1 MNALST
7 PMIVT
12 RMQSA
17 PIQKG
22 HLLASATWIR
32 ITLAMEK
39 HALLIVSRAFFMY
52 LFINSFL
59 HGRWQVWKQF
69 ISSMWKEYKE
79 TFIHTAFHQTIWLK
93 ITTSAYSYCRSSW
106 FCCSPRISN
115 SLLNVFSGFEIPAWW
130 PFNDIEKVLPGI
142 KGLHLN
148 AGYSHERVTSNTWG
162 PPPLCKQALRH
173 AQLNPTAG
181 STVQWS
187 DSHRSQIYWHTTSFK
202 IKTNFWLT
210 FSGGLSDSVIL
221 ANDVSKITQLNNW
234 LLPHLQS
241 SDRSYWKL
249 CFRASIHGW
258 RSRTFHSYCDNKG
271 PTVTIVRVGIYI
283 FGGYNDNSWQC
294 KSVR

>member
-12 RMQSA
+12 RTQSA

-148 AGYSHERVTSNTWG
+148 AGYSHEWVTSNTWG
-162 PPPLCKQALRH
+162 PPPLCKQALNIH
-173 AQLNPTAG
+173 
-181 STVQWS
+181 V
-187 DSHRSQIYWHTTSFK
+187 HRNTFA
-202 IKTNFWLT
+202 FFFRFLLT
-210 FSGGLSDSVIL
+210 K
-221 ANDVSKITQLNNW
+221 NQ
-234 LLPHLQS
+234 
-241 SDRSYWKL
+241 
-249 CFRASIHGW
+249 
-258 RSRTFHSYCDNKG
+258 
-271 PTVTIVRVGIYI
+271 
-283 FGGYNDNSWQC
+283 
-294 KSVR
+294 